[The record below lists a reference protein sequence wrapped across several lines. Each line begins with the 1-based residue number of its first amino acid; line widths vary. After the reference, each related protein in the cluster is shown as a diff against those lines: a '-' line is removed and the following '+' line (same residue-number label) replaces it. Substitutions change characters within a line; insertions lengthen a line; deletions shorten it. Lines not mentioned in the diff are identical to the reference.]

1 MEMGTIAITEQVA
14 DGSPRLKARIAG
26 FLYLIVIIGGIFAE
40 IGVRGRLVVNGDP
53 AATAHN
59 IVAHELL
66 YRLGFA
72 VELFYLLCNIPLTFL
87 LYDLFKIVNRK
98 LAVVAALFSVVGTAV
113 EGVSLL
119 AHYAPLVFLGK
130 ASYLSA
136 FTPAQLQAASYVS
149 LRMFENGF
157 AIGLAFF
164 GGYCFALA
172 YLIFRSTF
180 FPRVIGGLLAIE
192 GALYLTNSFAHFI
205 SPPVGARVFPFL
217 AVSGIAEV
225 SFCLWLLLVGL
236 NEQWWKEQAGQV
248 PHSPLYKGG

>member
-1 MEMGTIAITEQVA
+1 MSESMSSQWIGGIST
-14 DGSPRLKARIAG
+14 PKFKARIAG
-26 FLYLIVIIGGIFAE
+26 FLYLIVIVGGIFAE
-40 IGVRGRLVVNGDP
+40 IGVRGRLVVSGDP
-53 AATAHN
+53 AATALN

-72 VELFYLLCNIPLTFL
+72 VEVFYILCNVPLTFL

-98 LAVVAALFSVVGTAV
+98 LAVVAALFGAIGTAV

-130 ASYLSA
+130 ASYLGA
-136 FTPAQLQAASYVS
+136 FTTAQLEAAAYMS
-149 LRMFENGF
+149 LRMFEYGF
-157 AIGLAFF
+157 MIALAFF
-164 GGYCFALA
+164 GCFCFTQA

-205 SPPVGARVFPFL
+205 APAVGDRLFPLL

-225 SFCLWLLLVGL
+225 SFCLWLLLVGV
-236 NEQWWKEQAGQV
+236 NEQRWKEQAALFA
-248 PHSPLYKGG
+248 HSPNRA